1 MIPYGSNKKVKKNEE
16 TKRTIRQCSKR
27 KKERQAVKVLMT
39 REIGAYFS
47 EMEN

>member
-1 MIPYGSNKKVKKNEE
+1 MTPYGSNKAVKKNEE

-27 KKERQAVKVLMT
+27 KKERQAVKMLVEK
-39 REIGAYFS
+39 EIGAYFN

>member
-1 MIPYGSNKKVKKNEE
+1 MTPYGSNKMVRKNEE

-27 KKERQAVKVLMT
+27 KRERQAVKALVVEELNV
-39 REIGAYFS
+39 YFN